1 MKEEH
6 VIGLILILSLIV
18 SLVAKTY
25 LGIAIAAIGIPLYLA
40 YVSREQNIM
49 ASSRLFDKDL
59 FMMIGIMIIIIL
71 VFSIFSDPRVGII
84 LLAVLIPVIFYL
96 MDYLKTRK
104 K

>member
-6 VIGLILILSLIV
+6 VIGLILILSLVV
-18 SLVAKTY
+18 SLAAKTY

-71 VFSIFSDPRVGII
+71 VFSLFSDPRVGII
-84 LLAVLIPVIFYL
+84 LLAVLIPVIFYV
-96 MDYLKTRK
+96 MDHLKTGK

>member
-71 VFSIFSDPRVGII
+71 VFSLFSDPRVGII
-84 LLAVLIPVIFYL
+84 LLAVLIPVIFYV
-96 MDYLKTRK
+96 MDHLKTRK